1 MKCHYEVLEVERN
14 ADDTTLKKQYRKLAL
29 KYHPDKNPDDPEGA
43 KATFQV
49 IQQAYDVLSDPQ
61 ERAWYDNHRE
71 EILWGI
77 RGEKLDQDGIDIFQY
92 FTSSCFSGY
101 GDDDKGFYSVYRE
114 VFNTLAAE
122 DAEFMNESDEDEEVP
137 SFGKSDD
144 DYEAVVGPFYS
155 FWSVYSTTR
164 SYSWQDKY
172 DTRMAMNRW
181 EKRKMEQENK
191 KIRDKKRKER
201 NEAVRNLVSY
211 VRKRDKRVAEWSK
224 KLQEKA
230 EENKRKTADFQK
242 KQREERKKLFEAS
255 EQQGFNMNDM
265 EEQLKQLEGQYSDD
279 DEDIEDDED
288 IDEETDQL
296 EEEESLLDDLYCV
309 VCDKMFKTAKAKAI
323 CEGSKKHKD
332 KLEKLIQEM
341 EAEENGLNKSLSE
354 NDSDSEVLNGVDCVT
369 SDFETEKK
377 LDDLSPEDEP
387 SEKIPTKGKGKSKK
401 QKKKQKKAQQQ
412 NIESDS
418 ELEKDE
424 SLLVDKESDDDDAFK
439 GKGKSK
445 KQKKK
450 PKKAQP
456 QVIESNSESEEEESF
471 IANRESSDDEA
482 FKSKKN
488 KKKRRNVNKVSNSTV
503 SVTNNKNSHPNPSL
517 NAESVQPDT
526 DKVDNDVTVV
536 NNGIEE
542 ESSDQPKKNKKSK
555 QKKGSNRQDQDE
567 EDCVGRG
574 DLICAQCRNSYP
586 SKNKL
591 YDHLKTSGHAVFLP
605 TLGSDSKQSKV
616 KSKKKK

>member
-1 MKCHYEVLEVERN
+1 M
-14 ADDTTLKKQYRKLAL
+14 
-29 KYHPDKNPDDPEGA
+29 G
-43 KATFQV
+43 
-49 IQQAYDVLSDPQ
+49 
-61 ERAWYDNHRE
+61 
-71 EILWGI
+71 
-77 RGEKLDQDGIDIFQY
+77 
-92 FTSSCFSGY
+92 
-101 GDDDKGFYSVYRE
+101 
-114 VFNTLAAE
+114 
-122 DAEFMNESDEDEEVP
+122 
-137 SFGKSDD
+137 
-144 DYEAVVGPFYS
+144 
-155 FWSVYSTTR
+155 
-164 SYSWQDKY
+164 
-172 DTRMAMNRW
+172 
-181 EKRKMEQENK
+181 
-191 KIRDKKRKER
+191 
-201 NEAVRNLVSY
+201 
-211 VRKRDKRVAEWSK
+211 
-224 KLQEKA
+224 
-230 EENKRKTADFQK
+230 
-242 KQREERKKLFEAS
+242 
-255 EQQGFNMNDM
+255 
-265 EEQLKQLEGQYSDD
+265 
-279 DEDIEDDED
+279 
-288 IDEETDQL
+288 
-296 EEEESLLDDLYCV
+296 SLLDDLYCV
-309 VCDKMFKTAKAKAI
+309 VCDKMFRTAKAKAI

-377 LDDLSPEDEP
+377 LDDLSPE
-387 SEKIPTKGKGKSKK
+387 KIPTKGKGKSKK

-424 SLLVDKESDDDDAFK
+424 SLLV
-439 GKGKSK
+439 
-445 KQKKK
+445 
-450 PKKAQP
+450 
-456 QVIESNSESEEEESF
+456 NSESEEEESF

-526 DKVDNDVTVV
+526 DKVDNVVTVV